1 MGFNWKRLAVGIGSN
16 GMSELPGPNLGRN
29 LWQGWDGS
37 SEDKLDFNKGGADW
51 AINELRQGGY
61 DPNEAN
67 TYYEQANIPIEQQSS
82 AASKGAAAQ
91 YARRGLGNSGMATG
105 AQSDV
110 ALKTA
115 AQQRLAKLGSTLQAT
130 QLKRQRALD
139 AYGVQSDW
147 MRMYIGM
154 QEAQAAMNQAR
165 NSQLLG
171 GLGSIAQ
178 FGSAYYG
185 GGKG

>member
-1 MGFNWKRLAVGIGSN
+1 MGINWGKLGSGLGRGLVGVGSM
-16 GMSELPGPNLGRN
+16 GMTELPGPNPLKWGGGMIGPN
-29 LWQGWDGS
+29 DNSG
-37 SEDKLDFNKGGADW
+37 KLDFNKGGADW

-147 MRMYIGM
+147 MRM
-154 QEAQAAMNQAR
+154 
-165 NSQLLG
+165 
-171 GLGSIAQ
+171 
-178 FGSAYYG
+178 
-185 GGKG
+185 